1 MKKKLNKDNV
11 RAKTRENI
19 DFVRAKMKS
28 HNIRRQHTKPSHCL
42 LAVVIVIA
50 MLAHL
55 PSTRALRVEN
65 LRESNKDVS
74 SITIEWSI
82 NDIDETSTSL
92 NETSSS
98 SNDDEWLGFKIKYF
112 TNKLQFTPV
121 LLRNTMLR
129 KFRLDNLKSNTEYKI
144 QVSAFNRIENEGPA
158 SNLLSVRTLESGI
171 KENILNM
178 SLSSTSPCS
187 LTYWNCESEYWNLFI
202 LVSNRHCDDMAI
214 LY

>member
-28 HNIRRQHTKPSHCL
+28 HNNRRQRTKPSHCL

-92 NETSSS
+92 NETS
-98 SNDDEWLGFKIKYF
+98 NANDDDDDEWLGFKIKYF

-158 SNLLSVRTLESGI
+158 SNLLSVRTLESG
-171 KENILNM
+171 KRK
-178 SLSSTSPCS
+178 
-187 LTYWNCESEYWNLFI
+187 F
-202 LVSNRHCDDMAI
+202 
-214 LY
+214 